1 MIHPPLLRLARRG
14 RGVHGVVDR
23 DALRLRRA
31 EHGQDRQ
38 RELGDGQVRSP
49 ALAEQV
55 EADVPVRVDVRVSR
69 RRLQEIARRRRRRIV
84 GGELHAQLVL
94 LALEDRLVGA
104 GHRHDP
110 DVHVLPHAHAAPVR
124 RRVDEVLELARDANL
139 HALLGRQ
146 PLRRAAL
153 RLGGRRLFLRRRR
166 RVPLVLRVAEPDE
179 PLREAQRRLD
189 DVDQLV
195 LETRAAAEEQSALR
209 LGLELGAAR
218 EPQRDRSQ
226 PSRWSQRSARREHAQ
241 QRRNGAAAAHGRT
254 ASSSS
259 SRAALAPERRG
270 EIGCG
275 DAADRVSRLAR
286 RQTALSAS
294 FAAKSKV
301 PQLSTRSNQAPSASR
316 AHFATPAAQS
326 QQRAQP
332 RASSR
337 ERRRPSAARG
347 RRVRWRDVSAR
358 SAKTSARPIRRTRD
372 GRRLRHLPRKRRV
385 RGAPVLRRRRPGRLD
400 DAFLPRVPPPAR
412 RPRRRRGAMP
422 AVPRL
427 DLRRERRGHAARRRR
442 RVSGLQ
448 AG

>member
-254 ASSSS
+254 SRSSSS
-259 SRAALAPERRG
+259 QGCVRARAARR
-270 EIGCG
+270 
-275 DAADRVSRLAR
+275 D
-286 RQTALSAS
+286 
-294 FAAKSKV
+294 
-301 PQLSTRSNQAPSASR
+301 
-316 AHFATPAAQS
+316 
-326 QQRAQP
+326 
-332 RASSR
+332 
-337 ERRRPSAARG
+337 
-347 RRVRWRDVSAR
+347 W
-358 SAKTSARPIRRTRD
+358 
-372 GRRLRHLPRKRRV
+372 
-385 RGAPVLRRRRPGRLD
+385 LRRRRGPCQSSRSSTDSPECVLCCKEQGSAALH
-400 DAFLPRVPPPAR
+400 AFQPSAECVSRSFRDPCRSVATARSTARELPRAATSER
-412 RPRRRRGAMP
+412 RPRATGPVA
-422 AVPRL
+422 
-427 DLRRERRGHAARRRR
+427 
-442 RVSGLQ
+442 
-448 AG
+448 